1 MDGIDDS
8 TQENNNKGVVFNL
21 KGANWQFILLYSHF
35 DLDFCYNGFIILQ

>member
-21 KGANWQFILLYSHF
+21 RCQLAIYFALQPL
-35 DLDFCYNGFIILQ
+35 DLDFCYNDFIILP